1 MTQTVN
7 KNLSN
12 KAIKLLRKAAGDRL
26 MAQRKEQGYRTPHE
40 AWKAMSTA
48 GVRISYYRYQRL
60 ESGSLPNN
68 ELEMFGVSRFLDIG
82 LDCWL
87 EGFCRDYQHNECER
101 MKELPPKVQV
111 LFKEAFDGLVTRVND
126 LGIQ

>member
-1 MTQTVN
+1 MT
-7 KNLSN
+7 
-12 KAIKLLRKAAGDRL
+12 
-26 MAQRKEQGYRTPHE
+26 AQRKEQGYRTPHA
-40 AWKAMSTA
+40 AWKEMNHA

-60 ESGSLPNN
+60 ESGCLPNN

-87 EGFCRDYQHNECER
+87 EGFCRDYQQHECER

-126 LGIQ
+126 LGIH